1 MGNNTKGIKHMI
13 IEFENGIK
21 FDLRENYPTDPIVIK
36 EIWEENVYRTDDWRF
51 EYEGDVVDLGSNI
64 GAFSIYAASKGI
76 KVYSVEPEPH
86 NLEALNKNISLN
98 NMEEKIVV
106 CPYGI
111 SDYNGTAVISDE
123 GGCSNIKD
131 DGIFGATV
139 EILTLNDF
147 FELYN
152 INEVSILKID
162 VEGAEPEIIL
172 GAPEETINKCRYIAV
187 EFDIRT
193 GNRLGEMVQKLSETH
208 HVQTMGSWE
217 RGGMIFANRY

>member
-1 MGNNTKGIKHMI
+1 MI

-51 EYEGDVVDLGSNI
+51 EYEGDIVDIGANI
-64 GAFSIYAASKGI
+64 GSFSIFSASKQC
-76 KVYSVEPEPH
+76 KVYAVEPEPH
-86 NLEALNKNISLN
+86 NLEALNNNIVLN
-98 NMEEKIVV
+98 NMQENIIV
-106 CPYGI
+106 CPYAI

-123 GGCSNIKD
+123 GGGSTIKD
-131 DGIFGATV
+131 DGIFGSDIDV
-139 EILTLNDF
+139 ITLSNF
-147 FELYN
+147 FEMYN
-152 INEVSILKID
+152 IEEVSILKID

-172 GAPEETINKCRYIAV
+172 GAPKETMNRCRYITV
-187 EFDIRT
+187 EFDVRT

-217 RGGMIFANRY
+217 RGGMIFADRY